1 MSREVPLFDATRISP
16 ALRERLHAAAA
27 RVLDGGV
34 YIQGPEVARFEAAA
48 ASALGVAHAV
58 AVSSGSDALLVALW
72 ALGVGPGDEV
82 LCPAFTFVAPVEAV
96 VRLGAT
102 PVLVDVDPAC
112 FTLDPASALAAAGP
126 RTKAVL
132 PVHLFGQSAEL
143 AALRP
148 LRERG
153 VAVVED
159 AAQAFG
165 VPDADGKMLG
175 SLGECGCFSFFPT
188 KLLGGYGDGG
198 LVTTNDAALAAE
210 VRLLAA
216 HGARPKYH
224 HVALGGNFRL
234 DALHAALLGEKLPH
248 VPAWLAERRALAAR
262 YDRAFA
268 PLAPRLVVPPA
279 PRPHGYHQYVLRFVG
294 EGARDAAERSLRAAG
309 IGCQVYYPEPLH
321 HAPAYARFARG
332 PLPEAERACR
342 EVLAIP
348 LFPGLH
354 DAEVEAVIDAVTAAT
369 RGCS

>member
-1 MSREVPLFDATRISP
+1 MSLGVPLFDATRISP
-16 ALRERLHAAAA
+16 ALRERLHAVAA

-34 YIQGPEVARFEAAA
+34 YIQGPDVARFEAAA
-48 ASALGVAHAV
+48 ASALGVSHAV
-58 AVSSGSDALLVALW
+58 AVSSGTDALLVALW
-72 ALGVGPGDEV
+72 ALGIGPGDEV
-82 LCPAFTFVAPVEAV
+82 LCPAFSFVAPVEAV

-102 PVLVDVDPAC
+102 PVFVDVDPAC
-112 FTLDPASALAAAGP
+112 FTLDPEATRRAAGP
-126 RTKAVL
+126 RTKAAL
-132 PVHLFGQSAEL
+132 PVHLFGQSADLE
-143 AALRP
+143 ALEP
-148 LRERG
+148 LRTRG
-153 VAVVED
+153 VALIED

-165 VPDADGKMLG
+165 VLGAGGKMLG
-175 SLGECGCFSFFPT
+175 SLGELGCFSFFPT

-198 LVTTNDAALAAE
+198 LVTTNDGKLAAE

-224 HVALGGNFRL
+224 HAAIGGNFRL
-234 DALHAALLGEKLPH
+234 DALHAALLSEKLPH

-268 PLAPRLVVPPA
+268 PLAPRLVVPSA
-279 PRPHGYHQYVLRFVG
+279 PRPHGYHQYVLRFPG
-294 EGARDAAERSLRAAG
+294 EGARDAVEQSLRAAG

-348 LFPGLH
+348 LFPGLR
-354 DAEVEAVIDAVTAAT
+354 DAEVDAVIDAVLAAT
-369 RGCS
+369 RGRS